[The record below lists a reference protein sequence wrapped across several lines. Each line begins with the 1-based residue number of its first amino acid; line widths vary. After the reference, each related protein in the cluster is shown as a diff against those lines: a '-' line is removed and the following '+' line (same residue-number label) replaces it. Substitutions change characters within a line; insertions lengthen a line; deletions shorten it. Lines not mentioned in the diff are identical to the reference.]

1 MNLKLKKVAPLQAGK
16 MLAALYGLM
25 SLIFVPFIMA
35 FMALGSFAARQNGG
49 AGAPAL
55 PLMFGMG
62 IGAVIFLPVM
72 YAVFGFIA
80 GALGALIYNL
90 LARFIGGFH
99 FEFESTDEA
108 PPPAV

>member
-1 MNLKLKKVAPLQAGK
+1 MNLKLKKISPLQAGK

-35 FMALGSFAARQNGG
+35 FMALGSFAARNHG
-49 AGAPAL
+49 AGSGAPL

-62 IGAVIFLPVM
+62 MGAVIFLPVM
-72 YAVFGFIA
+72 YACFGFVV

-99 FEFESTDEA
+99 FEVESTDVA